1 MYKVLITALMMTMLA
16 TSVAMAEVYKW
27 KDKNGVTRYSD
38 VPPND
43 LPSQPLKPKK
53 AKPANVKTVVP
64 QSDASAAEPVAAAS
78 KASDAVN
85 KGKPQTQEEAAN
97 KRQAAAEKAKKEAE
111 IKAAEAKQ
119 NEENC
124 ATAKSNLKTFSTG
137 GRIVKMNENGD
148 REFFDDAGIAKGLDE
163 AKANVDKYCN

>member
-1 MYKVLITALMMTMLA
+1 MYKVLITAFMITIMA
-16 TSVAMAEVYKW
+16 PSVAMAEVYKW

-53 AKPANVKTVVP
+53 AKTANVKTVVP
-64 QSDASAAEPVAAAS
+64 QSDASATEPVAAAS
-78 KASDAVN
+78 KTSDVAN

-111 IKAAEAKQ
+111 IKAAEANQ

-137 GRIVKMNENGD
+137 GRIIKMNENGD
-148 REFFDDAGIAKGLDE
+148 REFFDDSGIAKGLDE
-163 AKANVDKYCN
+163 AKASVDKYCK